1 MSAAASLWLPWEV
14 PLSNTQKSLK
24 KHASKKQKTGKRVW
38 LAMGTIA
45 AYAAAGSAGKSALLY
60 AQAKNSDAGKGEA
73 RLTVR
78 RFDIPAGPLDNV
90 LAQFAK
96 ECDLNVIYTIPQAT
110 IPGFHSRGVSGLYS
124 QQQALKQILANTGLD
139 FSFQQSDT
147 VSIGVRNSQSVEV
160 NGVIGDSVA
169 LTKLPTSLLN
179 TPQSVTTISQ
189 HLLAN
194 EGVTTF
200 HDALRNS
207 PGISL
212 AAGEGALQGDNLTIR
227 GFPIEDDIFLDG
239 IRDFGSYYRDPFDLA
254 QIDVLEGPAGV
265 EFGRGSTGGVINQE
279 SKTPELRPFMVF
291 DGDLGTDR
299 TRRFTGDI
307 NEPLPHVTQGA
318 AFRLDFMVDDAGV
331 AQRDVTTNRRFG
343 VAPSFAIGLN
353 TPTRFVFSDLHMQ
366 EDDIPDY
373 GIPWYFGHPA
383 PVVRHNY
390 YGFADHNFLRTNV
403 DIGTIRAEH
412 DMNDHLLLQNAIRY
426 AHYERKWQITEPQ
439 VNNASSGTITQQT
452 PLDQVMV
459 NRNQLAGHSD
469 EAQLWDQTSATY
481 NGKLLGI
488 QQTAV
493 LGAEGGKESSDP
505 TRIRY
510 ANPVTGL
517 NTVPLTSLL
526 HPDPYQ
532 PFSGTVFP
540 NTQVHTNA
548 YSAAA
553 YLLDTFDF
561 TPQWQLS
568 GGIRIDHFDANENSI
583 TWVYPASGAA
593 VGTPQASGF
602 EQDINKGS
610 WRAALVYKPRE
621 NGSIYFDYGTSF
633 DPSAEQLSL
642 SAANSATPP
651 ETNESY
657 EFGSKWNVEHG
668 LLTLRAALFRTN
680 RDNVMEPD
688 PNDSSVDVLAG
699 NQRVDGAEGVIQGN
713 LTDRWKILSSYTFMH
728 SEVVN
733 SAVTREDYPASIG
746 LPLQNVPQNLFNLW
760 TEYHLPHGV
769 EIGGGSNFVG
779 ARDANSTTLTSLSSL
794 ETAPEYWTFNAMGK
808 YQINRRVSLQVNIDN
823 LLDRYYLDELH
834 PGHVI
839 PGAGTSALFGLKWK
853 F

>member
-1 MSAAASLWLPWEV
+1 MSKK
-14 PLSNTQKSLK
+14 QKSLK
-24 KHASKKQKTGKRVW
+24 RNTPKKRGPGRRAW

-45 AYAAAGSAGKSALLY
+45 AYAAAGSTSKSALLMALPGRGHHASGQ
-60 AQAKNSDAGKGEA
+60 AQLS
-73 RLTVR
+73 VR
-78 RFDIPAGPLDNV
+78 RFDIPAGPLDAA
-90 LAQFAK
+90 LEQFAG
-96 ECDLNVIYTIPQAT
+96 ECGLSITYTIPKDT
-110 IPGFHSRGVSGLYS
+110 VPGFRSHGVSGLYS
-124 QQQALKQILANTGLD
+124 EQQALRQILAGTGLD
-139 FSFQQSDT
+139 FAFTGPET
-147 VSIGVRNSQSVEV
+147 VSIGVRNAQSVEV
-160 NGVIGDSVA
+160 TGMANDSIGLS
-169 LTKLPTSLLN
+169 KIPTPLID
-179 TPQSVTTISQ
+179 TPQSVTTLSPG
-189 HLLAN
+189 LLSDQ
-194 EGVTTF
+194 GVSTF

-212 AAGEGALQGDNLTIR
+212 SAGEGALQGDNLTIR

-239 IRDFGSYYRDPFDLA
+239 IRDFGSYYRDPFNYE

-279 SKTPELRPFMVF
+279 SKVPRLHPFMVF

-307 NEPLPHVTQGA
+307 NEPLPGVAGGA
-318 AFRLDFMVDDAGV
+318 AFRLNFMVHDSGV
-331 AQRDVTTNRRFG
+331 AQRDVTVNRRFG
-343 VAPSFAIGLN
+343 VAPTFAIGLN
-353 TPTRFVFSDLHMQ
+353 SPTRFTFSDFHMQ

-383 PVVRHNY
+383 PVPRHNY
-390 YGFADHNFLRTNV
+390 YGFAGHNFLRTNV
-403 DIGTIRAEH
+403 DIGTVRAEH
-412 DMNDHLLLQNAIRY
+412 DIGTHGLLQDAIRY
-426 AHYERKWQITEPQ
+426 GHYERKWQITEPQ
-439 VNNASSGTITQQT
+439 VNNASSGAITPQT
-452 PLDQVMV
+452 PLDEVMV

-469 EAQLWDQTSATY
+469 EAQLWNQADFTY
-481 NGKLLGI
+481 IGKLLGI
-488 QQTAV
+488 RQTAV

-505 TRIRY
+505 VRIRF
-510 ANPVTGL
+510 ANPVSGL

-540 NTQVHTNA
+540 NTEVHTSA
-548 YSAAA
+548 YSTAA
-553 YLLDTFDF
+553 YLLDTFDLGRR
-561 TPQWQLS
+561 WNLS
-568 GGIRIDHFDANENSI
+568 GGIRIDHFDANENSV
-583 TWVYPASGAA
+583 TWAYPKSGPPA
-593 VGTPQASGF
+593 GTPQASGF

-610 WRAALVYKPRE
+610 WRAALVYKPRD
-621 NGSIYFDYGTSF
+621 NGSVYFDYGTSF

-657 EFGSKWNVEHG
+657 EFGSKWDVNHG
-668 LLTLRAALFRTN
+668 KLTLRGALFRTN

-699 NQRVDGAEGVIQGN
+699 NQRVDGAEGVIQGQ
-713 LTDRWKILSSYTFMH
+713 LTDRWEVLSSYTFLH

-746 LPLQNVPQNLFNLW
+746 LPLQNVPQSLFNLW
-760 TEYHLPHGV
+760 TKYRLPRGF
-769 EIGGGSNFVG
+769 EIGGGGNFVG
-779 ARDANSTTLTSLSSL
+779 ARDANSTTLTSLASL
-794 ETAPEYWTFNAMGK
+794 ETAPEYWTFNAMAR
-808 YQINRRVSLQVNIDN
+808 YDISERISVQANIDN

-839 PGAGTSALFGLKWK
+839 PGAGTSALFGVKWK